1 MSKKIEMEGK
11 TFGRLTVIR
20 ENERSKTGQI
30 MWLCKCVC
38 GSIIRVRGSDLRN
51 GSSSSCGCY
60 QKQIVSQKLSK
71 DLTGQMFGRLKI
83 IGRDED
89 RNQGRRAH
97 WLCECACGN
106 RISVDGASLRNGHT
120 KSCGC
125 YGRSVGTGNLRD
137 ITGKVFSKLTVIR
150 QDGRTRDRAARWL
163 CRCECGKEK
172 TISATSLLN
181 GSTGSCGCLRQYEW
195 KGQTFRSKWEVWLS
209 MYYDARE
216 IGWTYEPFTM
226 NLIINGKE
234 TRYTPD
240 FLIDNGCIIEVK
252 GREEDGRGCR
262 LDKPLE
268 MIKLGYDLMI
278 FNRKDLEMVIGVSI
292 RRLTK
297 AFASGG
303 FLACETLIS
312 SLISIS

>member
-1 MSKKIEMEGK
+1 
-11 TFGRLTVIR
+11 
-20 ENERSKTGQI
+20 
-30 MWLCKCVC
+30 
-38 GSIIRVRGSDLRN
+38 
-51 GSSSSCGCY
+51 
-60 QKQIVSQKLSK
+60 
-71 DLTGQMFGRLKI
+71 
-83 IGRDED
+83 
-89 RNQGRRAH
+89 
-97 WLCECACGN
+97 
-106 RISVDGASLRNGHT
+106 
-120 KSCGC
+120 
-125 YGRSVGTGNLRD
+125 
-137 ITGKVFSKLTVIR
+137 
-150 QDGRTRDRAARWL
+150 
-163 CRCECGKEK
+163 
-172 TISATSLLN
+172 
-181 GSTGSCGCLRQYEW
+181 
-195 KGQTFRSKWEVWLS
+195 